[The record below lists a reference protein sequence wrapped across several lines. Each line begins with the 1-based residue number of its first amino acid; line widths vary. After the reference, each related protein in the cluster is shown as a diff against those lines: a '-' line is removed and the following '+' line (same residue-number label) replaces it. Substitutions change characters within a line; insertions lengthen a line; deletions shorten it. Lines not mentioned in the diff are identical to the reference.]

1 MRQPHFHLPS
11 RTPLSAAPRTP
22 LGRTTRRVIAA
33 LGLMSLVAGCSSDDE
48 APYIEQPVEQLYNGA
63 TDELLNANY
72 DEAARLYDEVE
83 RQHPYSVWASKAQL
97 MAAYAFYQANKYDDA
112 VNTLDRFIQ
121 LHPGNKDIAYAY
133 YLKAISYYEQIS
145 DVARDQKTTR
155 EALEAL
161 DEVIRRFPETTYA
174 RDAELK
180 IDLARD
186 HLAGKHMEIGRYYLN
201 RGEYLAA
208 INRFR
213 MVIEDYQTTTHVPEA
228 LHRLVE
234 CYLSIGVIS
243 EAQATASVL
252 GYNFPGSDWYLDS
265 YALLTGQDLRPE
277 EDKGSWISRIWN
289 SVI

>member
-1 MRQPHFHLPS
+1 MKQPFFERSATRPVLKS
-11 RTPLSAAPRTP
+11 GRPLHRMTI
-22 LGRTTRRVIAA
+22 RVVAA
-33 LGLMSLVAGCSSDDE
+33 LGILGLAAGCGSDDE

-63 TDELLNANY
+63 TDELLQSNFE
-72 DEAARLYDEVE
+72 EAARLYDEVE

-97 MAAYAFYQANKYDDA
+97 MAAYAFYQDNKYDDA
-112 VNTLDRFIQ
+112 INTLDRFIQ

-155 EALEAL
+155 QALESL
-161 DEVIRRFPETTYA
+161 DEVIRRFPETQYA

-201 RGEYLAA
+201 RGEFLAA

-213 MVIEDYQTTTHVPEA
+213 TVVEDYQTTTHVPEA

-234 CYLSIGVIS
+234 SYMSIGVMT
-243 EAQATASVL
+243 EAKATASVL
-252 GYNFPGSDWYLDS
+252 GYNFPGSDWYIDS
-265 YALLTGQDLRPE
+265 YALLTGEDLRPE
-277 EDKGSWISRIWN
+277 EDQDSWISKVWN

>member
-1 MRQPHFHLPS
+1 MAIRM
-11 RTPLSAAPRTP
+11 
-22 LGRTTRRVIAA
+22 VAA
-33 LGLMSLVAGCSSDDE
+33 LGILGLAAGCSSDDE
-48 APYIEQPVEQLYNGA
+48 APYLEQPVEELYNGA
-63 TDELLNANY
+63 TDELLQSNFT
-72 DEAARLYDEVE
+72 EAARLYDEVE

-97 MAAYAFYQANKYDDA
+97 MAAYAFYQDNKYDDA
-112 VNTLDRFIQ
+112 INTLDRFIQ

-155 EALEAL
+155 QALDAL
-161 DEVIRRFPETTYA
+161 DEVVRRFPETQYA
-174 RDAELK
+174 RDSELK

-213 MVIEDYQTTTHVPEA
+213 TVVEDYQTTTHVPEA

-234 CYLSIGVIS
+234 SYVSIGVVT

-252 GYNFPGSDWYLDS
+252 GYNFPGSDWYIDS
-265 YALLTGQDLRPE
+265 YALLTGEDLRPE
-277 EDKGSWISRIWN
+277 EDKGSWISRVWN

>member
-1 MRQPHFHLPS
+1 MKQPIFE
-11 RTPLSAAPRTP
+11 LSAARPVPNRAHP
-22 LGRTTRRVIAA
+22 LRRMTIRVVAA
-33 LGLMSLVAGCSSDDE
+33 LGILGLAAGCSSDDE

-63 TDELLNANY
+63 TDELLQSNFE
-72 DEAARLYDEVE
+72 EAARLYDEVE

-97 MAAYAFYQANKYDDA
+97 MAAYAFYQDNKYDDA
-112 VNTLDRFIQ
+112 INTLDRFIQ

-155 EALEAL
+155 QALESL
-161 DEVIRRFPETTYA
+161 DEVIRRFPETQYA

-213 MVIEDYQTTTHVPEA
+213 TVVEDYQTTTHVPEA

-234 CYLSIGVIS
+234 SYMSIGVMT
-243 EAQATASVL
+243 EAKATASVL
-252 GYNFPGSDWYLDS
+252 GYNFPGSDWYIDS
-265 YALLTGQDLRPE
+265 YALLTGEDLRPE
-277 EDKGSWISRIWN
+277 EDQDSWISKVWN

>member
-1 MRQPHFHLPS
+1 MKQPIFE
-11 RTPLSAAPRTP
+11 LSAARPVLDRASP
-22 LGRTTRRVIAA
+22 LRGMTIRLVAA
-33 LGLMSLVAGCSSDDE
+33 LGILGLAAGCSSDDE

-63 TDELLNANY
+63 TDELLQSNFE
-72 DEAARLYDEVE
+72 EAARLYDEVE

-97 MAAYAFYQANKYDDA
+97 MAAYAFYQDNKYDDA
-112 VNTLDRFIQ
+112 INTLDRFIQ

-133 YLKAISYYEQIS
+133 YLKAISFYEQIS

-155 EALEAL
+155 QALESL
-161 DEVIRRFPETTYA
+161 DEVIRRFPETQYA

-213 MVIEDYQTTTHVPEA
+213 TVVEDYQTTTHVPEA

-234 CYLSIGVIS
+234 SYMSIGVMT

-252 GYNFPGSDWYLDS
+252 GYNFPGSDWYIDS
-265 YALLTGQDLRPE
+265 YALLTGEDLRPE
-277 EDKGSWISRIWN
+277 DDQGSWISKVWN